1 MDSVIIGGVAL
12 AFLAVG
18 LGVGMYLGK
27 LGVASARAQARQ
39 EGETE
44 LATIREQLRGAEGLR
59 SELKATLAAA
69 EQAALGK
76 QEELRRVGEERAR
89 LAAELEAERKA
100 AKERGEEAIRNRE
113 QVRAEVEKLAGRL
126 LDEKGKAILDR
137 NQVSLKALLD
147 PLGEKLKDFES
158 KVEKT
163 YDQENRDRARLL
175 ESLRILQDTQAKLHQ
190 DAEALSRALTG
201 DSKTQGDWG
210 ELVLERVLE
219 TAGLTEG
226 REFDLQLSHT
236 DDEGGRKRPDAL
248 VYLPGN
254 RVVVV
259 DAKCSLTAFVEA
271 SRAVTAEAREA
282 ALVAHVASIRA
293 HVKGLAAKSYQDVV
307 QERTLDI
314 VLLFVPNEAAFHAAI
329 SRAAGLYEEAFRQRI
344 VICSPT
350 TLLAALQLISHVWR
364 SEKQNANAQDI
375 AEEAG
380 KMLEKLGAFVEDLEG
395 VGKRLDQAKES
406 YDAARSKLESGRG
419 NLIGKAR
426 AIARLGAPVKSERV
440 QGLLLEGG
448 VEEGQDD

>member
-18 LGVGMYLGK
+18 LGVGLYLGK

-59 SELKATLAAA
+59 GELKATLAAA

>member
-158 KVEKT
+158 KIEKT

>member
-100 AKERGEEAIRNRE
+100 AKERVEEAIRNRE

>member
-18 LGVGMYLGK
+18 LSVGLYLGK